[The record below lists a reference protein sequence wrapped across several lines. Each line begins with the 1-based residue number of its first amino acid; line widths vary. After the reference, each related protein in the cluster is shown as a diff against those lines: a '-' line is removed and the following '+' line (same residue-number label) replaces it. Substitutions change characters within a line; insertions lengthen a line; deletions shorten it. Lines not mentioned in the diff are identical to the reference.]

1 MSGNVDSENVEVVR
15 KAIWAFENDADV
27 FESMQSS
34 EGVWFPFEDNHSPSY
49 GIEGAMRIRSHWLEA
64 WDEYRSEIED
74 VVAEG
79 ENVVVSLHVIGRGKA
94 SRVPVDVRIH
104 FQFKVRDGRIAYT
117 YEHLHRDAALKPPAS
132 VHRARR

>member
-1 MSGNVDSENVEVVR
+1 MSENVASENVEVVR

-27 FESMQSS
+27 FKSMQSS

-49 GIEGAMRIRSHWLEA
+49 GIEGAMRIRSQWLDA

-79 ENVVVSLHVIGRGKA
+79 ENVVVDGADTRETEPTRLATRAETRLVYQSA
-94 SRVPVDVRIH
+94 SGTVTD
-104 FQFKVRDGRIAYT
+104 
-117 YEHLHRDAALKPPAS
+117 LN
-132 VHRARR
+132 RRHPE